1 MPRAIPPFDLVARAL
16 AALGQVRA
24 ATELLEIVV
33 GRGGEEATRA
43 SGLLAS
49 LRARSDVPLGA
60 PGVRLD
66 ADLVEAVATHGRL
79 HEAMVIA
86 RAVEVGGTVLGLE
99 VLHALEIVLSPPP
112 DGEPADM
119 IACFREG
126 VDHGSAVAAQR
137 VVLSPTASPE
147 LRRRAQLLVQLLR
160 GFRAL
165 SAPTETVQT
174 LAVDPR
180 ITGVVGEMLSRR
192 DLAWGARALEA
203 LRHLAGGPELYDAVR
218 LIVTSTEHVANDETS
233 GHATTSPLDGT
244 AAALMHLR
252 MLSLEPAERA
262 LRRICIE
269 RPQDR
274 QAPALLHAVGRL
286 RAVHDASGEE
296 PRPSEPGAKGAAP
309 EWLNKRGR
317 RASVEG
323 WAASAK
329 RGVTPLVFEEVATS
343 VLRPD
348 DEAELHL
355 RTGRA
360 DKAVELYRG
369 LAARYPDRPRFAQ
382 RAAEIEAQMEARALM
397 FADEMTI
404 RRDLRPLAATTTDP
418 APPPV
423 HRSEPPRGPRPEPLP
438 APVPE
443 PESSASDRRTVE
455 LALHFSQEAPLPEE
469 TTDTMTMSVQALE
482 PPPAASVPLDDTAG
496 RGQAAVV
503 QVRPIIGVRD

>member
-1 MPRAIPPFDLVARAL
+1 MPRVIPPFDLVARAL
-16 AALGQVRA
+16 AALGQVHA
-24 ATELLEIVV
+24 ATELLQIVV
-33 GRGGEEATRA
+33 RRGGEEANRV

-49 LRARSDVPLGA
+49 LRARSEVPLGA

-79 HEAMVIA
+79 HEAIVIA
-86 RAVEVGGTVLGLE
+86 RAIESGGTVLGLE
-99 VLHALEIVLSPPP
+99 VLHALELVLAPPP

-119 IACFREG
+119 LVCFREG
-126 VDHGSAVAAQR
+126 VEHGSAIAAQR

-165 SAPTETVQT
+165 AAPTETVRT

-180 ITGVVGEMLSRR
+180 ITAVVAEMLSRR
-192 DLAWGARALEA
+192 DLAWGDRALEP
-203 LRHLAGGPELYDAVR
+203 LRHLTGGTEIHDAVR
-218 LIVTSTEHVANDETS
+218 VILTSTDQIANDD
-233 GHATTSPLDGT
+233 APRDAATSPLDAT
-244 AAALMHLR
+244 AAVLMHLR

-269 RPQDR
+269 RPEER
-274 QAPALLHAVGRL
+274 RAPVLLQAVGRL
-286 RAVHDASGEE
+286 RALQDASGEE
-296 PRPSEPGAKGAAP
+296 PRPSETGAKGAAP
-309 EWLNKRGR
+309 EWLNKRAR

-329 RGVTPLVFEEVATS
+329 RGVTPLAFEEVATS

-423 HRSEPPRGPRPEPLP
+423 FRSDPPRGPRPEPLP
-438 APVPE
+438 APAPE
-443 PESSASDRRTVE
+443 PDPVLSDHRTVE
-455 LALHFSQEAPLPEE
+455 LPLHFSEEAPVPEE
-469 TTDTMTMSVQALE
+469 STDTMTMSVHVADA
-482 PPPAASVPLDDTAG
+482 PPAAPDDLAG
-496 RGQAAVV
+496 RSQPSAVA
-503 QVRPIIGVRD
+503 VRPIIGVRD